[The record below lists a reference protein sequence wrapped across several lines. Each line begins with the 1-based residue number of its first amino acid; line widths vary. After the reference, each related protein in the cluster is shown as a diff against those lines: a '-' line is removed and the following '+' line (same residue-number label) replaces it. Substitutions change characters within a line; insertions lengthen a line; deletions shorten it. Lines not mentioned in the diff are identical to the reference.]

1 METTQLG
8 KRKYEGNTNRI
19 ITMMLVKMLN
29 QAKINCIVIPD
40 WIEDTPLRTRV
51 DRADEYYNNDKSCI
65 FLSIHSNAGGGRGN
79 EIFTSVGQTKSDK
92 VAQIFCEVYKKL
104 LPDMRFRSDA
114 ADGDDDKEAPF
125 YVLRKTD
132 CPALLVENGFFDNRK
147 EAEFL
152 LSTKGQI
159 AYAEVM
165 FESIKTV
172 EELRP
177 I

>member
-1 METTQLG
+1 MFDHG
-8 KRKYEGNTNRI
+8 DFKIYEGNTNRV
-19 ITMMLVKMLN
+19 ITAILVKMLDRAN
-29 QAKINCIVIPD
+29 IRNIIIPD
-40 WIEDTPLRTRV
+40 WIDDTSLKERV
-51 DRADEYYNNDKSCI
+51 RIADDIYDTDKDCI
-65 FLSIHSNAGGGRGN
+65 FLSIHSNAGGGQGN

-92 VAQIFCEVYKKL
+92 VAQIFCEVYKKM
-104 LPDMRFRSDA
+104 LPDMRFRSDG

-152 LSTKGQI
+152 RSTAGQI
-159 AYAEVM
+159 KYAETL
-165 FESIKTV
+165 FESIKSV